1 MPNSLLWKTLS
12 LTALAMICFAANSI
26 LCRWALKENSI
37 DPASFTMVRL
47 ASGAIILMLIV
58 RLRTKSAKIRSK
70 GSWLSASML
79 FLYAFAFSLAYVSL
93 DTGTGALIL
102 FGAVQLTMVLQA
114 MYKGKRLNLTEWTGL
129 VLAIGG
135 FAYLL
140 LPGATAPSL
149 KGFLLMSLSGV
160 AWGIYTLNGKSS
172 EDPLQDTGYNFLRSI
187 PFLLIPLIWMAGT
200 GLLTSRGLQ
209 LAIASGA
216 ITSGIGY
223 TIWYMALRGLGTV
236 QASVVQLSVPLLAA
250 FGGLLLLSEN
260 PSLRLGLSGLFILG
274 GIFLVMIAAKASNS
288 SN

>member
-58 RLRTKSAKIRSK
+58 RLRAKNVKIRSK

-114 MYKGKRLNLTEWTGL
+114 MYKGKRLNWIEWTGL

-160 AWGIYTLNGKSS
+160 AWGIYTLNGKHS
-172 EDPLQDTGYNFLRSI
+172 EDALQDTGYNFLRSI

-200 GLLTSRGLQ
+200 GFLTSRGLQ

-274 GIFLVMIAAKASNS
+274 GIFLVMIAAKAPNS